1 MEKNIMSFEEFRD
14 LLNIWGCNKDAWP
27 DGQRPA
33 AEELLVRSQDAQA
46 LFDETMVFDAM
57 LSMLPSADEVRN
69 PQIRSKILSLA
80 LGDESTSSKKA
91 PIKTPSPSF
100 PKFVKS
106 LPAFAAGLILI
117 VGIGVSALLLYEDNR
132 FSSDERATY
141 PTGSTS
147 TGLAFRTPIIS
158 FPLGA
163 SLSGDYAPNLTLS
176 NDSLSITRNS
186 SLPDERE
193 RYHLF

>member
-1 MEKNIMSFEEFRD
+1 MEKNIMSFEDFRD

-27 DGQRPA
+27 DGQRRA
-33 AEELLVRSQDAQA
+33 AEELLMRSQDAQA
-46 LFDETMVFDAM
+46 LFDETLVFDA
-57 LSMLPSADEVRN
+57 LLRTIPSADEVRN
-69 PQIRSKILSLA
+69 PQIRRKILSLA
-80 LGDESTSSKKA
+80 LGDERTSSKKA
-91 PIKTPSPSF
+91 PIKTSSPSF

-106 LPAFAAGLILI
+106 WSACAAGLILM
-117 VGIGVSALLLYEDNR
+117 VGIGVSALLLYDDNR
-132 FSSDERATY
+132 FFSDERAIY
-141 PTGSTS
+141 PAESNS
-147 TGLAFRTPIIS
+147 MELALRTPIIS

-176 NDSLSITRNS
+176 NGSLSVTRNS